1 MNVQVIIFVPEV
13 LSLGHSPGRFLDR
26 IGSGA
31 RRGRARIC
39 RAVRRRKCLQPQ
51 SWERFSNISKALFRD
66 HFISQILHLE
76 RNIFSQSN
84 WSSFLEAVMYSKKC
98 MNPIIRQVWVWMMGS
113 ASALGSWIVSDPFR
127 ANETSA
133 QSLRKKPL
141 LSYRREC
148 EENVGSKVADFSSG
162 SERTPHLRVEP
173 TRKIETKIGREVRHG
188 LQDFEFSSAVPPR
201 LFSYKSQ

>member
-1 MNVQVIIFVPEV
+1 MIVQVIIFVTEV

-26 IGSGA
+26 LGSGA
-31 RRGRARIC
+31 RGGTRIC

-66 HFISQILHLE
+66 HFSSQILHLE

-98 MNPIIRQVWVWMMGS
+98 IDPIIRQVWVWIMGS

-127 ANETSA
+127 ANETCSA
-133 QSLRKKPL
+133 CEKETLTLLQMRVRGECRVQSCWFIFWLWRDA
-141 LSYRREC
+141 S
-148 EENVGSKVADFSSG
+148 F
-162 SERTPHLRVEP
+162 
-173 TRKIETKIGREVRHG
+173 
-188 LQDFEFSSAVPPR
+188 
-201 LFSYKSQ
+201 